1 MPAIQLELPFDR
13 TQPEMYMQP
22 GMVIG
27 KVYPVD
33 GRWHA
38 EIGGG
43 WWIFVAGTRQAAID
57 GVTRIYQQEVGKV
70 EI

>member
-1 MPAIQLELPFDR
+1 MMRGLHLEQSFQDSAQSETSMLP
-13 TQPEMYMQP
+13 
-22 GMVIG
+22 GG
-27 KVYPVD
+27 SVYQV
-33 GRWHA
+33 GERWHA

-43 WWIFVAGTRQAAID
+43 WWFFVAGTREAAIK